1 MLKMRHNEPA
11 QAGLI
16 TTKEH
21 LSRHDREIAEIR
33 AIKKNAPKK
42 TSLKW
47 RRRTPRKCRKLAK
60 GTEAAREET
69 RVIRNE
75 IRELTAAQKR
85 VEATLR
91 TLIASLGG
99 ANGHRKRN
107 VS

>member
-1 MLKMRHNEPA
+1 MLKVRHNEPHKRA
-11 QAGLI
+11 SLPPKSI
-16 TTKEH
+16 
-21 LSRHDREIAEIR
+21 SRGMTARLRKSAPLKNRTEENIAKMASAHAKKMPEIGQR
-33 AIKKNAPKK
+33 HR
-42 TSLKW
+42 S
-47 RRRTPRKCRKLAK
+47 
-60 GTEAAREET
+60 AREET

>member
-1 MLKMRHNEPA
+1 MASAHAKKMPEIGQRHR
-11 QAGLI
+11 
-16 TTKEH
+16 
-21 LSRHDREIAEIR
+21 S
-33 AIKKNAPKK
+33 
-42 TSLKW
+42 
-47 RRRTPRKCRKLAK
+47 
-60 GTEAAREET
+60 AREET